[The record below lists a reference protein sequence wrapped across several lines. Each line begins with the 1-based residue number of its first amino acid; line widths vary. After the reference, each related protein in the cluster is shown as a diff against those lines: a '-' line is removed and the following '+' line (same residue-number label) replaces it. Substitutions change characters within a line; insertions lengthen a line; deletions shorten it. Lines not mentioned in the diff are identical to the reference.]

1 LAEASDFTDFLEE
14 KYLPRSISINA
25 DTSRV
30 VATIFFA
37 GETVT
42 KDFTNLL
49 PRLEGREKLVG
60 YRLHE
65 GWYEGVVVGVY
76 NKVGHEQTR
85 RSGWRDGHTLG
96 LR

>member
-1 LAEASDFTDFLEE
+1 MGRPASVCDRNLRVEDFGGIHLCARDPLAETSDFTDFLEE

-30 VATIFFA
+30 VTTIFFT

-49 PRLEGREKLVG
+49 PRLEGEREIS
-60 YRLHE
+60 RLS
-65 GWYEGVVVGVY
+65 VAV
-76 NKVGHEQTR
+76 
-85 RSGWRDGHTLG
+85 
-96 LR
+96 